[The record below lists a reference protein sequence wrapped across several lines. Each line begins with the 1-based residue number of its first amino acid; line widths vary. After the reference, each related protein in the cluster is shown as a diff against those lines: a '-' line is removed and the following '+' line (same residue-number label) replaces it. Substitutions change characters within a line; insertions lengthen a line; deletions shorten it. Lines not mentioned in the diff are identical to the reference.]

1 MKSKKINK
9 LIDDMAKMII
19 EQNET
24 FLGPEVTEKAKE
36 KIDNQ
41 NLKEGGK
48 EDGEKTKAKTTRRT
62 RNTI

>member
-1 MKSKKINK
+1 MDNTQIEKNK
-9 LIDDMAKMII
+9 EASDNKQKQI
-19 EQNET
+19 EQI
-24 FLGPEVTEKAKE
+24 

-62 RNTI
+62 RKTT